1 MNKYMNDDIENID
14 LTGSFDLNSDDSSTV
29 ADLESGLSYE
39 DLNPE
44 ERRAVKKEIR
54 KFKTRY

>member
-14 LTGSFDLNSDDSSTV
+14 LTGSFDLNLDDSSTV

>member
-1 MNKYMNDDIENID
+1 MNKYINDDIENID
-14 LTGSFDLNSDDSSTV
+14 LTGSFDLNLDDSSTV